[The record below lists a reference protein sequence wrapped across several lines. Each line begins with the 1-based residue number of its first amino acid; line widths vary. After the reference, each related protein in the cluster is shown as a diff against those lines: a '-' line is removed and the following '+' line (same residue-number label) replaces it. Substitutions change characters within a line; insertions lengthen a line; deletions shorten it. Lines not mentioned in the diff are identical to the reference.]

1 MVCKTHRQLAGIA
14 ILCPDDPLPL
24 PIQQATEALRQGE
37 TLDQVMIRLN
47 QQGIL
52 AWRQE
57 SSSDPLY
64 DSCWV
69 RPADGLQVLI
79 ACTWVQVPVH

>member
-1 MVCKTHRQLAGIA
+1 MVSRTHRQLAGIA

-24 PIQQATEALRQGE
+24 PIQQATQALRQGE
-37 TLDQVMIRLN
+37 TLDQVMSRLN

-57 SSSDPLY
+57 PSTDPLY

-69 RPADGLQVLI
+69 KTGDGTQVLV
-79 ACTWVQVPVH
+79 ACSWVPVPVH